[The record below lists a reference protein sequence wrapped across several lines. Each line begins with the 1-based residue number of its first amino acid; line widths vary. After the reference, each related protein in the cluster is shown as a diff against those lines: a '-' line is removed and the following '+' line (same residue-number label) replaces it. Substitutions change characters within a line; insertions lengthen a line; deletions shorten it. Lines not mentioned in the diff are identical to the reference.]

1 MPVQEFQLKM
11 GRGYAQ
17 TWRGPC
23 WWDFM
28 MYMYILLTICRG
40 GDTGVA
46 SQLSSVDIDT
56 VLCTLIKALDQV
68 SNDVDNS
75 MEEG

>member
-1 MPVQEFQLKM
+1 MQLLNLAIIT
-11 GRGYAQ
+11 RL
-17 TWRGPC
+17 TVH
-23 WWDFM
+23 D
-28 MYMYILLTICRG
+28 MYMLLTICRG

-56 VLCTLIKALDQV
+56 VLCTLMKALDQT
-68 SNDVDNS
+68 SNDADNS